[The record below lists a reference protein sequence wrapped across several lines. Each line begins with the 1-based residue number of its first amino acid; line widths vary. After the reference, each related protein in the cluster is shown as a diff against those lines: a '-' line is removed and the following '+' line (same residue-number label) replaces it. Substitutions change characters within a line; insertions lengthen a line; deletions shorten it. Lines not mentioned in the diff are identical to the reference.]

1 MSKIKLV
8 VLFGGVSS
16 EHDISLLS
24 ATSILKN
31 INTDKYDVIP
41 VGVTKQGLWFYYGG
55 DVNKIK
61 DGTWQNSNCTP
72 CAFCPGSGKSGLVLF
87 NNSQTTVLSVDV
99 VFPIIHGKNGEDGT
113 LQGLL
118 EIARIPYVGSGVLG
132 SAVCMDKIIANSVM
146 DACGIQKCEWDYM
159 LSCEF
164 EDFDNIE
171 KRVSKKLN
179 YPIFVKPANAGS
191 SLGVTKATNKQEL
204 FSSVKNAL
212 QHDDRVL
219 FERFVDGQ
227 EVECAVRGNDVVTS
241 TYPGEILASKDFYDF
256 EDKYFS
262 GQSKTQIPALLSQQ
276 KLQQIQSA
284 AVKAY
289 KALCCRG
296 FARVDFFVEKQTG
309 NVLLNEIN
317 TLPGFTDISMYPKM
331 MMADGDTYSGLL
343 DSLIDLALDFNKHNS
358 NY

>member
-1 MSKIKLV
+1 MNKLKV
-8 VLFGGVSS
+8 AVLFGGNSS

-31 INTDKYDVIP
+31 LNTEKYEALP
-41 VGVTKQGLWFYYGG
+41 VGVTKEGLWYFYSG
-55 DVNKIK
+55 DINKVK
-61 DGTWQNSNCTP
+61 DGTWQNNNCTP
-72 CAFCPGSGKSGLVLF
+72 CAFCPGSGKNGLILF
-87 NNSQTTVLSVDV
+87 NDDKISVLNVDV

-118 EIARIPYVGSGVLG
+118 EMAGIPYVGSGVLG

-159 LSCEF
+159 LGCEIA
-164 EDFDNIE
+164 DFDSIE
-171 KRVSKKLN
+171 KRVAQKLN

-191 SLGVTKATNKQEL
+191 SLGVTKAHNKAEL
-204 FSSVKNAL
+204 LDSTKNAL
-212 QHDDRVL
+212 KHDDRVL
-219 FERFVDGQ
+219 FEQFVDGQ

-256 EDKYFS
+256 DDKYYS
-262 GQSKTQIPALLSQQ
+262 GQSKTQIPALLSED
-276 KLQQIQSA
+276 KLKQVQTA

-296 FARVDFFVEKQTG
+296 FSRVDFFVEKQTG

-331 MMADGDTYSGLL
+331 MIANGDTYSTLL
-343 DSLIDLALDFNKHNS
+343 DSLIDLAL
-358 NY
+358 NYSKKQ